1 MSNCSRP
8 KCGAQP
14 GRQLQPAGAA
24 ADHDDLGFARL
35 AGPAVMRRQIAMPAA
50 FPAALFRSG
59 CRARYSTETTA
70 MSDFRISL
78 DKANTII
85 AATFAKG
92 KEAGMKPL
100 SCVVVDAGGH
110 VIAFQRQDG
119 TSFLRLDIARGKAA
133 GALALGVNSR
143 RIGEMAAERPSF
155 IASLGHLAAERPD
168 PGGGRGDRQGPRRPC
183 HRRGRRHRRH
193 LRQ

>member
-1 MSNCSRP
+1 MT
-8 KCGAQP
+8 
-14 GRQLQPAGAA
+14 L
-24 ADHDDLGFARL
+24 
-35 AGPAVMRRQIAMPAA
+35 VA
-50 FPAALFRSG
+50 FPAPQFRSG
-59 CRARYSTETTA
+59 WDAIIRGQN

-78 DKANTII
+78 DKANTVI

-155 IASLGHLAAERPD
+155 VGALAHLA
-168 PGGGRGDRQGPRRPC
+168 PGG
-183 HRRGRRHRRH
+183 
-193 LRQ
+193 L